1 MRREITKRFN
11 KIIAPLL
18 ASIHHVAIVGGSS
31 FEPEL
36 EILKTKEG
44 IGLHFFGIESDAAMS
59 SFEYLDLNTAKL
71 TVEKQF
77 DLILCSQVLEHLW
90 DVKQAI
96 ENLVKL
102 TKPGGLIWIACP
114 ASNFAHG
121 SPDYFSAGYQ
131 PDLIVNLLNQH
142 NVEILTKGTLG
153 SRRYYF
159 FTHALQTWPTSHQYR
174 FPLLTGISRYYPIQI
189 FERLAA
195 TIRSS
200 KISDDAKFATE
211 TFVLARVLN

>member
-1 MRREITKRFN
+1 MRHEVTARFN
-11 KIIAPLL
+11 KVIMPLL
-18 ASIHHVAIVGGSS
+18 ASILDVAIVGGGSV
-31 FEPEL
+31 EPEL

-44 IGLHFFGIESDAAMS
+44 IGLHFLGIESDAAMS

-131 PDLIVNLLNQH
+131 PDLIANLLNQH
-142 NVEILTKGTLG
+142 NVEILSKGTLG

-159 FTHALQTWPTSHQYR
+159 FTHALQTWPTSRQYR

-195 TIRSS
+195 TVRSPR
-200 KISDDAKFATE
+200 ILDDPKFATE
-211 TFVLARVLN
+211 TFVLARVLS